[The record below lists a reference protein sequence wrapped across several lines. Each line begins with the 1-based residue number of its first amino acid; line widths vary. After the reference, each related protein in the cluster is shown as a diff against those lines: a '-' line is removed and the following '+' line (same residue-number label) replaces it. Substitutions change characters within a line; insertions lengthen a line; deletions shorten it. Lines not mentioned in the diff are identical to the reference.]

1 MGGGAP
7 SFVLLDAKERVMPL
21 RKPKAAQPV
30 VCLDAKS
37 FRVVVPCPGGGP
49 QVVGGHHS
57 SVDSRS

>member
-1 MGGGAP
+1 M
-7 SFVLLDAKERVMPL
+7 LLDAKERVMPL